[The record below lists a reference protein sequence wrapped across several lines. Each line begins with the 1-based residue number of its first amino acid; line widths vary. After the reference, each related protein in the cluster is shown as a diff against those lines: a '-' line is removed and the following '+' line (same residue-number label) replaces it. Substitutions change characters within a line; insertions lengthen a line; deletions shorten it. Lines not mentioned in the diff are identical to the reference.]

1 MRYGQPGAMSANE
14 ALCKLETASQSLVSC
29 IECPICMEIMTEA
42 ASGYCGH
49 CFCIGCFGCS
59 LSSSFSCPTCRE
71 PVVDLVRQFTVEQ
84 VAAHIPILKD
94 VALQVGVA
102 LAQKELEL
110 DSSRRGLTELEM
122 YKEKALR
129 LEAELQEASLRFA
142 QLREQCESVAA
153 LQKRTQEDVEEL
165 QKQNLQLREELQLLH
180 EREGKSEATLQK
192 TKILEDAVVNMM
204 EHTHSMLKVAIGAG
218 WQELCEPMS
227 QEEALQKMGLPSAS
241 TATCSIVEFGVVR
254 EYLQD
259 MGQECMGN
267 MSLGISQDLRF
278 KLEYYGSNQHGFNE
292 VEIEGRVRVEGRQL
306 TFLGVRSASSRRYD
320 GEHGP
325 DGLSEEVALP
335 PLQGVLCSRGD
346 STWIVLLEFSACAQI
361 SIFNAADIALLKDP
375 VKHFPGYQRLAW

>member
-1 MRYGQPGAMSANE
+1 MRYGQPGAMSADE

-102 LAQKELEL
+102 LAQTQLEL
-110 DSSRRGLTELEM
+110 DSSRRGLMELEM
-122 YKEKALR
+122 YKEKVLR

-153 LQKRTQEDVEEL
+153 LQKRTEEDVEEL
-165 QKQNLQLREELQLLH
+165 QKQNLQLREELQLLR
-180 EREGKSEATLQK
+180 EQEGKSEATLQK
-192 TKILEDAVVNMM
+192 TKLLEDAVVNMM

-227 QEEALQKMGLPSAS
+227 QEEALRKMGLPSSS

-320 GEHGP
+320 GEQGP

-335 PLQGVLCSRGD
+335 PLQGVVCSRGD

-361 SIFNAADIALLKDP
+361 SIFNAADITLLKDP